1 MNNTGAKR
9 TPRREEVTPEPTLLS
24 NMATLFGGFL
34 NGVQEETPTPGNI
47 APVVI
52 DTKKYKPS

>member
-1 MNNTGAKR
+1 MHDKSFILIKMNNTGAKR

-34 NGVQEETPTPGNI
+34 NGGQ
-47 APVVI
+47 
-52 DTKKYKPS
+52 